1 LSVLQLRTSPLMFSV
16 SSRTVHGLMD
26 VLILPL
32 LWALDLFVSWDGNS
46 DSEWVSAETV
56 PVIATWLMCH

>member
-1 LSVLQLRTSPLMFSV
+1 MFSV

-56 PVIATWLMCH
+56 PVPVASLQ